1 MRSTL
6 GINLVVVFGA
16 LTAACGTDGSD
27 PLGPALTPEAPSA
40 GPPWEPAVVATAN
53 LEVILRG
60 EGFGLVKFRQPKD
73 AEAIIFL
80 DTWVRDLA
88 PNTEYLLQRAVD
100 ATVDNNCTGTAWL
113 TLGKGL
119 QPQSIVTDD
128 QGVGRAELFRDV
140 SVIAPGS
147 EFDIHFRV
155 IDAQTQS
162 VVLESDCYQY
172 RVSL

>member
-6 GINLVVVFGA
+6 GSNLALVLGA

-27 PLGPALTPEAPSA
+27 TLGPSAIPETPATGSAALVT
-40 GPPWEPAVVATAN
+40 TAN

-60 EGFGLVKFRQPKD
+60 QGFGLVKFRQPKD

-88 PNTEYLLQRAVD
+88 PNTEYQLQRAVD
-100 ATVDNNCTGTAWL
+100 ATVDNNCTGTSWL
-113 TLGKGL
+113 TLGRGL
-119 QPQSIVTDD
+119 QAQSIVTDD
-128 QGVGRAELFRDV
+128 RGVGHAELFRDV
-140 SVIAPGS
+140 SAIPPGS
-147 EFDIHFRV
+147 EFDINFRV

-162 VVLESDCYQY
+162 VVLQSDCYQY

>member
-6 GINLVVVFGA
+6 GINLALVFGA
-16 LTAACGTDGSD
+16 LSAACGTDGSGS
-27 PLGPALTPEAPSA
+27 LGPTPTSEGPSA
-40 GPPWEPAVVATAN
+40 GPSWEPAVVATAN

-60 EGFGLVKFRQPKD
+60 QGFGLVKFRQPKD

-88 PNTEYLLQRAVD
+88 PNTEYLLQRAAD
-100 ATVDNNCTGTAWL
+100 ATVDNNCIGTNWL
-113 TLGKGL
+113 TLGKGP

-140 SVIAPGS
+140 SAIPPGS
-147 EFDIHFRV
+147 EFDIYFRV
-155 IDAQTQS
+155 IDAQTQA
-162 VVLESDCYQY
+162 VVLQSDCYQY
-172 RVSL
+172 RVTL

>member
-6 GINLVVVFGA
+6 GINLVLVFGA

-27 PLGPALTPEAPSA
+27 PLGPALTPEPPSA
-40 GPPWEPAVVATAN
+40 VPPWEPALVATAN

-100 ATVDNNCTGTAWL
+100 ATVDNNCTGTGWL

-140 SVIAPGS
+140 SAIPPGS
-147 EFDIHFRV
+147 GFDIHFRV

>member
-1 MRSTL
+1 
-6 GINLVVVFGA
+6 
-16 LTAACGTDGSD
+16 
-27 PLGPALTPEAPSA
+27 
-40 GPPWEPAVVATAN
+40 VVATAN

-60 EGFGLVKFRQPKD
+60 QGFGLVKFRQPKD

-100 ATVDNNCTGTAWL
+100 ATVDNHCTGAAWL
-113 TLGKGL
+113 TLGRGL
-119 QPQSIVTDD
+119 QAQSIVTDG

-140 SVIAPGS
+140 SVVAPGS
-147 EFDIHFRV
+147 EFDIQFRV
-155 IDAQTQS
+155 IDAVTQA
-162 VVLESDCYQY
+162 VVLQSDCYQY

>member
-6 GINLVVVFGA
+6 GINLALVFGA
-16 LTAACGTDGSD
+16 LTAACGTDGSG
-27 PLGPALTPEAPSA
+27 PLGPALNPDAPST
-40 GPPWEPAVVATAN
+40 GPSWAPAVVATAN

-73 AEAIIFL
+73 TEAIIFL

-88 PNTEYLLQRAVD
+88 PNTEYQLQRAVD
-100 ATVDNNCTGTAWL
+100 ATVDNDCTGAAWL
-113 TLGKGL
+113 TLGEGL
-119 QPQSIVTDD
+119 EPQSIVTDD

-140 SVIAPGS
+140 SAIPPGS

-162 VVLESDCYQY
+162 VVLQSDCYQY
-172 RVSL
+172 RVTL